1 MELEITGRGADL
13 QKVLVLIFYQIPRN
27 NAGQAPYPLPQRG
40 VTSSAIQKLICRK
53 ESFITDFR
61 NINKGSLE

>member
-1 MELEITGRGADL
+1 MELDITGRGADL

-27 NAGQAPYPLPQRG
+27 NAGQAPCPSEGG